1 MTNVFVTGVAG
12 FIGSTLAERL
22 LSTGHSVTGYDNF
35 STGQREFL
43 SSAAKHQKFRLV
55 EGDNLDLPALTR
67 AMAGTD
73 TVFHLAANA
82 DVRFGLE
89 HPSKDVQQNTLAT
102 FNVLEAMR
110 ANGVKR
116 IAFPSTGSVYGEASQ
131 IPTPEDHAFP
141 IQTSLYA
148 ASKVAGEG
156 LIQAYCEGFG
166 FEGYIFRFVSI
177 LGERYTHG
185 HVLDFYKQLLE
196 HPEYLKVLG
205 DGTQRKSY
213 LYVQDCLAAML
224 HVISL
229 GTAAKAK
236 HRVEVYNLGTEEYV
250 EVNNS
255 IRFISA
261 HLDVKPR
268 LEYSGGNRGW
278 VGDNP
283 FIFLDTKKIRA
294 TGWKTT
300 LTIEQSIIRTLQWLS
315 KNQWVLSRR

>member
-43 SSAAKHQKFRLV
+43 SSAAKHQDFRLV

-110 ANGVKR
+110 ANGIKR
-116 IAFPSTGSVYGEASQ
+116 IAFSSTGSVYGEASQ